1 MEKTLMKDFS
11 KYVSLNILG
20 MIGVSFYI
28 LADTYFIAK
37 ALGANGIAA
46 LNFAIPAFSIVHG
59 IGLMIG
65 IGGATRF
72 SILKSQNQNEEAE
85 SVFSGSLKLGSM
97 IGLMLI
103 LVGLFGSRTLSS
115 VLGANADT
123 LPLTQAYMA
132 TILSFAVF
140 FILNNTMLAF
150 VRNDNNPRLAM
161 TAMLVGSFSNVILDY
176 VFLFPLGMGMFGAAF
191 ATSLSP
197 IISLG
202 VLSTHFAAKR
212 RKPAFLKHK
221 MTRPAVLDIL
231 TLGSATFITEVSS
244 AVVLTTF
251 NLLILGLEGN
261 RGVAAYGIVAN
272 LAFVAVAIFT
282 GLGQGVQPLV
292 SRYYGSRQWKLVKKV
307 KRYAVLTAI
316 SIALLIYVGTFA
328 YSDTLISLFNNENDS
343 AIVQLADQGMKIYFL
358 GFFFVGI
365 NIVTAMFLSATEKAR
380 AAFVISILR
389 GLVVIVPL
397 AIVFGNMWQ
406 MTGIWSAFVLSELI
420 VTGFALYIANAN
432 EKANLAYGNL
442 E

>member
-1 MEKTLMKDFS
+1 
-11 KYVSLNILG
+11 

-28 LADTYFIAK
+28 LADTYYIAK
-37 ALGANGIAA
+37 ALGATGIAA
-46 LNFAIPAFSIVHG
+46 LNFAIPVFSIVHG

-65 IGGATRF
+65 IGGAARF
-72 SILKSQNQNEEAE
+72 GILKSRNKEKEAE
-85 SVFSGSLKLGSM
+85 GVLAGALKLSVVA
-97 IGLMLI
+97 GLLFVVLGLI
-103 LVGLFGSRTLSS
+103 GSRALST
-115 VLGANADT
+115 VLGADAVT

-132 TILSFAVF
+132 TILAFAPF
-140 FILNNTMLAF
+140 FILNNTVLAF

-161 TAMLVGSFSNVILDY
+161 TAMLIGSFSNVILDY
-176 VFLFPLGMGMFGAAF
+176 IFLFPLGMGMFGAAF

-202 VLSTHFAAKR
+202 ILATHFAAKKR
-212 RKPAFLKHK
+212 WPAVLKHK
-221 MTRPAVLDIL
+221 LTRTAIRDIL
-231 TLGSATFITEVSS
+231 SLGSSTFIMEVSS

-292 SRYYGSRQWKLVKKV
+292 SRYYGMRKSELVKKV
-307 KRYAVLTAI
+307 KHYALMTAVL
-316 SIALLIYVGTFA
+316 IAALIYVGTFA
-328 YSDTLISLFNNENDS
+328 YSDNLIRLFNNDNDP
-343 AIVQLADQGMKIYFL
+343 AIAQLADQGMKIYFL

-380 AAFVISILR
+380 AAFIISILR
-389 GLVVIVPL
+389 GLAVIVPL
-397 AIVFGNMWQ
+397 AILFSKLWQ

-420 VTGFALYIANAN
+420 VAGFALYLATAT
-432 EKANLAYGNL
+432 EKGTLAYGNRD
-442 E
+442 